1 MIETHQIGG
10 YHVTFDPDT
19 HHYTVDHKPVISVT
33 QLIKELLPSPYKRVD
48 SEILM
53 RATARGTELHDAI
66 EHFETTGELSDLLEF
81 KHYLKLKKQ
90 HQIDV
95 VKNEQIVVISH
106 LGIVIAA
113 GRFDM
118 IVTSPFMKGYG
129 LVDVKRMAH
138 LHETHLTLQ
147 LNLYK
152 LGYEQTYKEPISYL
166 KCIHLRGYHY
176 EYVDVFFDKKMLT
189 MYLDQYVELHPEIF
203 NP

>member
-1 MIETHQIGG
+1 MKHQYDIEGYLVEFEEDTHQ
-10 YHVTFDPDT
+10 YW
-19 HHYTVDHKPVISVT
+19 VDQKPVISVT
-33 QLIKELLPSPYKRVD
+33 QLINEVLPSPYKRVD
-48 SEILM
+48 PQILK
-53 RATARGTELHDAI
+53 RAAEKGNALHDAI
-66 EHFETTGELSDLLEF
+66 EHYETTGEISPLIEF

-118 IVTSPFMKGYG
+118 IVTSPFIKGYG

-138 LHETHLTLQ
+138 LHQTHLSLQ

-152 LGYEQTYKEPISYL
+152 LGYEQTYKTPISYL

-176 EYVDVFFDKKMLT
+176 EYVDVMFDKQLLQT
-189 MYLDQYVELHPEIF
+189 YLDKYVELHPEIF
-203 NP
+203 IP